1 MSMQRHFRSLA
12 RYNRWAN
19 ARLYDAAALL
29 TGAQFNENR
38 GAFFG
43 SMKGTLNHLLVT
55 DRIWMNRFTGGG
67 PTYDRLDLV
76 LFEDLAALRAARGAE
91 DERIVAFVEGIGDAG
106 FDGVFRYTRVSSPEK
121 FEQPLGPALA
131 HFFNHQTHHRG
142 QAHAILTGLTGRA
155 PELDL
160 LYYQREAGDG
170 GRALP
175 G

>member
-1 MSMQRHFRSLA
+1 MQHHFRSLA

-19 ARLYDAAALL
+19 ARLYDAVDML
-29 TGAQFNENR
+29 TVEQFSTDR

-43 SMKGTLNHLLVT
+43 SAKGTLNHLLVT
-55 DRIWMNRFTGGG
+55 DRIWMNRFTGTG
-67 PTYDRLDLV
+67 PAYDRLNLV
-76 LFEDLAALRAARGAE
+76 LHEDFPGLRTARQAE
-91 DERIVAFVEGIGDAG
+91 DERIVTFVDGIDEAG
-106 FDGVFRYTRVSSPEK
+106 FDGVFRYTRVSSPER

-142 QAHAILTGLTGRA
+142 QAHAILTGLTGSA